1 MGFNL
6 TRTPLSTHP
15 LFQKNLIKPLSI
27 QKENSMKCITFNG
40 AGGPEVIT
48 LSERA
53 IPKLSDDGV
62 LIEVVAAGINGP
74 DVMQRQGL
82 YAPPAGV
89 TDIPGLEVS
98 GIVKQVGKSV
108 SKFKAG
114 DEVCAL
120 VQGGGYA
127 EYVVAQQDNVL
138 FIPEGLTLIEGGILL
153 ETFMTVWSHL
163 FQHAKFR
170 PNSSIL
176 IHGGTSGIGTTA
188 TMLVK
193 AFGATQIFTT
203 VSSAAHQ
210 KASLEL
216 GADVAINYK
225 EQDFV
230 EEVKKHTDGKGVDFV
245 LDIIA
250 GDYIQKNYEVAA
262 MNGTI
267 LQIGVLKGH
276 AEKVNIFPML
286 AKRLTHTGATL
297 RSQSSEAKAQVMA
310 ALQEQVWPLISKGQ
324 LKPLLFKSFD
334 LEDAHLAHEFLTHGE
349 HVGKLVLIVKK

>member
-1 MGFNL
+1 M
-6 TRTPLSTHP
+6 
-15 LFQKNLIKPLSI
+15 KSI
-27 QKENSMKCITFNG
+27 VFNG
-40 AGGPEVIT
+40 AGGPEVIGIA
-48 LSERA
+48 ER
-53 IPKLSDDGV
+53 PLPNLNEEGV

-82 YAPPAGV
+82 YAPPQGV

-98 GIVKQVGKSV
+98 GIVKQVGQAV
-108 SKFKAG
+108 TKFKVG
-114 DEVCAL
+114 DQVCAL

-127 EYVVAQQDNVL
+127 EYVVAHQDNVL
-138 FIPEGLTLIEGGILL
+138 FIPEGLSLIEAGVLL

-188 TMLVK
+188 TMLTR

-203 VSSAAHQ
+203 VSSEEHQ
-210 KASLEL
+210 QASLKL

-225 EQDFV
+225 TDDFV
-230 EEVKKHTDGKGVDFV
+230 DVVKKYTNGQGVDFV

-250 GDYIQKNYEVAA
+250 GDYIQRNYDVAA

-267 LQIGVLKGH
+267 LQIGVMKGL
-276 AEKVNIFPML
+276 AEHVNIFPML

-297 RSQSSEAKAQVMA
+297 RSQSASAKAEVMK
-310 ALQEQVWPLISKGQ
+310 ALQEQVWPLIAQGKI
-324 LKPLLFKSFD
+324 KPLLYKTFA
-334 LEDAHLAHEFLTHGE
+334 LEDARSAHELLSQGQ
-349 HVGKLVLIVKK
+349 HVGKLVLIVK

>member
-1 MGFNL
+1 
-6 TRTPLSTHP
+6 
-15 LFQKNLIKPLSI
+15 
-27 QKENSMKCITFNG
+27 MKCITFNG
-40 AGGPEVIT
+40 VGGPEVIT
-48 LSERA
+48 VRER
-53 IPKLSDDGV
+53 PMPELTDDGI

-74 DVMQRQGL
+74 DVMQRKGL
-82 YAPPAGV
+82 YAPPPGV

-98 GIVKQVGKSV
+98 GVVKQVGKQV
-108 SKFKAG
+108 TKFKAG

-120 VQGGGYA
+120 VPGGGYA
-127 EYVVAQQDNVL
+127 EYVVAHQDNVL

-188 TMLVK
+188 TMLTR

-203 VSSAAHQ
+203 VSSKEHQ
-210 KASLEL
+210 EASLKI
-216 GADVAINYK
+216 GADVAINYN
-225 EQDFV
+225 EDDFV
-230 EEVKKHTDGKGVDFV
+230 EVVKKHTDGKGVDFV

-250 GDYIQKNYEVAA
+250 GDYIQRNYEVAA

-267 LQIGVLKGH
+267 LQIGVLKGL
-276 AEKVNIFPML
+276 ADKVNIFPML

-297 RSQSSEAKAQVMA
+297 RSQSAEAKAEVMA
-310 ALQEQVWPLISKGQ
+310 ALQEKVWPLISKGQ
-324 LKPLLFKSFD
+324 LKPLLYKTFD
-334 LEDAHLAHEFLTHGE
+334 LEEARQAHEFLDQGQ
-349 HVGKLVLIVKK
+349 HVGKLALIIKK

>member
-1 MGFNL
+1 
-6 TRTPLSTHP
+6 
-15 LFQKNLIKPLSI
+15 
-27 QKENSMKCITFNG
+27 MKCIIFNG

-48 LSERA
+48 VSER
-53 IPKLSDDGV
+53 PMPELTDDGI

-74 DVMQRQGL
+74 DVMQRKGL
-82 YAPPAGV
+82 YAPPPGV

-98 GIVKQVGKSV
+98 GIVKQVGKQV
-108 SKFKAG
+108 TKFKAG

-120 VQGGGYA
+120 VPGGGYA
-127 EYVVAQQDNVL
+127 EYVVAHQDNVL

-188 TMLVK
+188 TMLTR

-203 VSSAAHQ
+203 VSSKEHQ
-210 KASLEL
+210 KASLKI
-216 GADVAINYK
+216 GADVAINYN
-225 EQDFV
+225 EDDFV
-230 EEVKKHTDGKGVDFV
+230 EVVKKYTDGKGVDFV

-250 GDYIQKNYEVAA
+250 GDYIQRNYEVAA

-267 LQIGVLKGH
+267 LQIGVLKGL
-276 AEKVNIFPML
+276 ADKVNIFPML

-297 RSQSSEAKAQVMA
+297 RSQSAEAKAEVMA
-310 ALQEQVWPLISKGQ
+310 ALQEKVWPLISKGQ
-324 LKPLLFKSFD
+324 IKPLLYKTFD
-334 LEDAHLAHEFLTHGE
+334 LEEARQAHEFLDQGQ
-349 HVGKLVLIVKK
+349 HVGKLALIVKK

>member
-1 MGFNL
+1 
-6 TRTPLSTHP
+6 
-15 LFQKNLIKPLSI
+15 
-27 QKENSMKCITFNG
+27 MKCITFNG

-48 LSERA
+48 VSER
-53 IPKLSDDGV
+53 PMPELTDDGI

-74 DVMQRQGL
+74 DVMQRKGL
-82 YAPPAGV
+82 YAPPPGV

-98 GIVKQVGKSV
+98 GIVKKVGKQV
-108 SKFKAG
+108 TKFKAG

-120 VQGGGYA
+120 VPGGGYA
-127 EYVVAQQDNVL
+127 EYVVAHQDNVL

-188 TMLVK
+188 TMLTR

-203 VSSAAHQ
+203 VSSKEHQ
-210 KASLEL
+210 EASLKI
-216 GADVAINYK
+216 GADVAINYN
-225 EQDFV
+225 EDDFV
-230 EEVKKHTDGKGVDFV
+230 EVVKKHTDGKGVDFV

-250 GDYIQKNYEVAA
+250 GDYIQRNYEVAA

-267 LQIGVLKGH
+267 LQIGVLKGL
-276 AEKVNIFPML
+276 ADKVNIFPML

-297 RSQSSEAKAQVMA
+297 RSQTAEAKAEVMA
-310 ALQEQVWPLISKGQ
+310 ALQEKVWPLISKGQ
-324 LKPLLFKSFD
+324 IKPLLYKTFD
-334 LEDAHLAHEFLTHGE
+334 LEEARQAHEFLDQGQ
-349 HVGKLVLIVKK
+349 HVGKLALIIKK

>member
-1 MGFNL
+1 
-6 TRTPLSTHP
+6 
-15 LFQKNLIKPLSI
+15 
-27 QKENSMKCITFNG
+27 MKCITFNG

-48 LSERA
+48 VSERP

-82 YAPPAGV
+82 YAPPPGV

-98 GIVKQVGKSV
+98 GVVKEVGASV
-108 SKFKAG
+108 RKFKVG

-127 EYVVAQQDNVL
+127 EYVVAHQDNVL
-138 FIPEGLTLIEGGILL
+138 FIPEGLTLVEGGILL

-170 PNSSIL
+170 ENSSIL

-188 TMLVK
+188 TMLTR
-193 AFGATQIFTT
+193 AFGETQIFTT

-210 KASLEL
+210 QASLEI

-230 EEVKKHTDGKGVDFV
+230 EEVKKHTNGHGVDFV

-267 LQIGVLKGH
+267 LQVGVLKGL

-297 RSQSSEAKAQVMA
+297 RSQSATAKAEVMA
-310 ALQEQVWPLISKGQ
+310 ALQEKVWPLISKGQ
-324 LKPLLFKSFD
+324 LKPILYKSFD
-334 LEDAHLAHEFLTHGE
+334 LENARQSHELLQQGK
-349 HVGKLVLIVKK
+349 HVGKLALIIKS

>member
-1 MGFNL
+1 
-6 TRTPLSTHP
+6 
-15 LFQKNLIKPLSI
+15 
-27 QKENSMKCITFNG
+27 MKCITFNG
-40 AGGPEVIT
+40 AGGPEVNT
-48 LSERA
+48 VSER
-53 IPKLSDDGV
+53 PMPELTDDGI

-74 DVMQRQGL
+74 DVMQRKGL
-82 YAPPAGV
+82 YAPPPGV

-98 GIVKQVGKSV
+98 GIVKQVGKQV
-108 SKFKAG
+108 TKFKAG

-120 VQGGGYA
+120 VPGGGYA
-127 EYVVAQQDNVL
+127 EYVVAHQDNVL

-188 TMLVK
+188 TMLTR

-203 VSSAAHQ
+203 VSSKEHQ
-210 KASLEL
+210 EASLKI
-216 GADVAINYK
+216 GADVAINYN
-225 EQDFV
+225 EDDFV
-230 EEVKKHTDGKGVDFV
+230 EVVKKHTDGKGVDFV

-250 GDYIQKNYEVAA
+250 GDYIQRNYEVAA

-267 LQIGVLKGH
+267 LQIGVLKGL
-276 AEKVNIFPML
+276 ADKVNIFPML

-297 RSQSSEAKAQVMA
+297 RSQSAEAKAEVMA
-310 ALQEQVWPLISKGQ
+310 ALQEKVWPLISKGQ
-324 LKPLLFKSFD
+324 IKPLLYKTFD
-334 LEDAHLAHEFLTHGE
+334 LEQARQAHEFLDKGQ
-349 HVGKLVLIVKK
+349 HVGKLALIVKK

>member
-1 MGFNL
+1 
-6 TRTPLSTHP
+6 
-15 LFQKNLIKPLSI
+15 
-27 QKENSMKCITFNG
+27 MKCITFNG

-48 LSERA
+48 VSERP
-53 IPKLSDDGV
+53 IPELSDEGI

-82 YAPPAGV
+82 YAPPPGV

-120 VQGGGYA
+120 VPGGGYA
-127 EYVVAQQDNVL
+127 EYVVAHQDNLL
-138 FIPEGLTLIEGGILL
+138 FIPEGLTLVEGGILL

-188 TMLVK
+188 TMLTR

-203 VSSAAHQ
+203 VSSEAHQ

-216 GADVAINYK
+216 GADVAINYHK
-225 EQDFV
+225 NDFV

-250 GDYIQKNYEVAA
+250 GDYIQRNYDVAA

-267 LQIGVLKGH
+267 LQIGVLKGL
-276 AEKVNIFPML
+276 AQNLNIFPML

-297 RSQSSEAKAQVMA
+297 RSQSSEAKAEVMS
-310 ALQEQVWPLISKGQ
+310 ALQEKVWPLISKGQ
-324 LKPLLFKSFD
+324 IKPLLYQSFD
-334 LEDAHLAHEFLTHGE
+334 LEQARQAHELLNQGQ
-349 HVGKLVLIVKK
+349 HVGKLALIVKK

>member
-1 MGFNL
+1 
-6 TRTPLSTHP
+6 
-15 LFQKNLIKPLSI
+15 
-27 QKENSMKCITFNG
+27 MKCITFNG

-48 LSERA
+48 VSERA
-53 IPKLSDDGV
+53 MPEMTEDGI

-82 YAPPAGV
+82 YAPPPGV

-98 GIVKQVGKSV
+98 GIVKQVGKQV
-108 SKFKAG
+108 TKFKAG

-127 EYVVAQQDNVL
+127 EYVVAHQDNVL

-188 TMLVK
+188 TMLTR

-203 VSSAAHQ
+203 VSSKEHQ
-210 KASLEL
+210 EASLKI
-216 GADVAINYK
+216 GADVAINYN
-225 EQDFV
+225 EDDFV
-230 EEVKKHTDGKGVDFV
+230 EVVKKHTDGKGVDFV

-250 GDYIQKNYEVAA
+250 GDYIQRNYDVAA
-262 MNGTI
+262 MNGVI
-267 LQIGVLKGH
+267 LQIGVLKGL
-276 AEKVNIFPML
+276 ADKVNIFPML

-297 RSQSSEAKAQVMA
+297 RSQSAEAKAEVMA
-310 ALQEQVWPLISKGQ
+310 ALQEKVWPLISKGQ
-324 LKPLLFKSFD
+324 LKPLLYKTFD
-334 LEDAHLAHEFLTHGE
+334 LEEARQAHELLQKGE
-349 HVGKLVLIVKK
+349 HVGKLALIVKNKI

>member
-1 MGFNL
+1 
-6 TRTPLSTHP
+6 
-15 LFQKNLIKPLSI
+15 
-27 QKENSMKCITFNG
+27 MKCITFNG
-40 AGGPEVIT
+40 VGGPEVIT
-48 LSERA
+48 VSER
-53 IPKLSDDGV
+53 PMPELSDEGI

-82 YAPPAGV
+82 YAPPPGV

-120 VQGGGYA
+120 VPGGGYA
-127 EYVVAQQDNVL
+127 EYVVAHQDNVL
-138 FIPEGLTLIEGGILL
+138 FIPEGLTLVEGGILL

-188 TMLVK
+188 TMLTR

-203 VSSAAHQ
+203 VSSEAHQ

-216 GADVAINYK
+216 GADVAINYH
-225 EQDFV
+225 ENDFV

-250 GDYIQKNYEVAA
+250 GDYIQRNYDVAA

-267 LQIGVLKGH
+267 LQIGVLKGL
-276 AEKVNIFPML
+276 AQNLNIFPML

-297 RSQSSEAKAQVMA
+297 RSQSSEAKAEVMS
-310 ALQEQVWPLISKGQ
+310 ALQEKVWPLISKGQ
-324 LKPLLFKSFD
+324 IKPLLYQSFD
-334 LEDAHLAHEFLTHGE
+334 LEQARQAHELLNQGQ
-349 HVGKLVLIVKK
+349 HVGKLALIVKK

>member
-1 MGFNL
+1 
-6 TRTPLSTHP
+6 
-15 LFQKNLIKPLSI
+15 
-27 QKENSMKCITFNG
+27 MKCITFNG

-48 LSERA
+48 VSER
-53 IPKLSDDGV
+53 PMPELTDGGI

-74 DVMQRQGL
+74 DVMQRKGL
-82 YAPPAGV
+82 YAPPPGV

-98 GIVKQVGKSV
+98 GIVKQVGKQV
-108 SKFKAG
+108 TKFKAG

-120 VQGGGYA
+120 VPGGGYA
-127 EYVVAQQDNVL
+127 EYVVAHQDNVL

-170 PNSSIL
+170 PNSSTL

-188 TMLVK
+188 TMLTR

-203 VSSAAHQ
+203 VSSKEHQ
-210 KASLEL
+210 EASLKI
-216 GADVAINYK
+216 GADVAINYN
-225 EQDFV
+225 EDDFV
-230 EEVKKHTDGKGVDFV
+230 EVVKKHTDGKGVDFV

-250 GDYIQKNYEVAA
+250 GDYIQRNYEVAA

-267 LQIGVLKGH
+267 LQIGVLKGL
-276 AEKVNIFPML
+276 ADKVNIFPML

-297 RSQSSEAKAQVMA
+297 RSQSAEAKAEVMA
-310 ALQEQVWPLISKGQ
+310 ALQEKVWPLISKGQ
-324 LKPLLFKSFD
+324 IKPLLYKTFD
-334 LEDAHLAHEFLTHGE
+334 LEEARQAHEFLDKGQ
-349 HVGKLVLIVKK
+349 HVGKLALIVKK

>member
-1 MGFNL
+1 
-6 TRTPLSTHP
+6 
-15 LFQKNLIKPLSI
+15 
-27 QKENSMKCITFNG
+27 MKSITFNG

-48 LSERA
+48 VSERP
-53 IPKLSDDGV
+53 IPELTDDGI

-82 YAPPAGV
+82 YAPPPGV

-98 GIVKQVGKSV
+98 GIVKQVGKLV
-108 SKFKAG
+108 TKFKVG

-127 EYVVAQQDNVL
+127 EYVVAHQDNVI
-138 FIPEGLTLIEGGILL
+138 FIPEGLTLVEGGILL

-188 TMLVK
+188 TMLTR

-203 VSSAAHQ
+203 VSSEAQQ
-210 KASLEL
+210 KASLSI
-216 GADVAINYK
+216 GADVAINYN

-230 EEVKKHTDGKGVDFV
+230 EEVKKHTDGRGVDFV

-250 GDYIQKNYEVAA
+250 GDYIQRNYEVAA

-267 LQIGVLKGH
+267 LQIGVLKGL
-276 AEKVNIFPML
+276 AQNVNIFPML

-310 ALQEQVWPLISKGQ
+310 ALQEKVWPLISKGQ
-324 LKPLLFKSFD
+324 MKPLLYKSFD
-334 LEDAHLAHEFLTHGE
+334 LEEARQAHEFLTKGE
-349 HVGKLVLIVKK
+349 HVGKLALIVKK

>member
-1 MGFNL
+1 
-6 TRTPLSTHP
+6 
-15 LFQKNLIKPLSI
+15 
-27 QKENSMKCITFNG
+27 MKCITFNG

-48 LSERA
+48 VSER
-53 IPKLSDDGV
+53 PMSELTDDGV

-82 YAPPAGV
+82 YAPPPGV

-120 VQGGGYA
+120 VPGGGYA
-127 EYVVAQQDNVL
+127 EYVVAHQDNVL
-138 FIPEGLTLIEGGILL
+138 FIPEGLTLVEGGILL

-188 TMLVK
+188 TMLTR
-193 AFGATQIFTT
+193 AFGATKIFTT
-203 VSSAAHQ
+203 VSSATQ
-210 KASLEL
+210 QQASLSI

-250 GDYIQKNYEVAA
+250 GDYIQRNYEVAA

-267 LQIGVLKGH
+267 LQIGVLKGL
-276 AEKVNIFPML
+276 AQNLNIFPML

-297 RSQSSEAKAQVMA
+297 RSQSPEAKAEVMS
-310 ALQEQVWPLISKGQ
+310 ALQEKVWPLISKGQ
-324 LKPLLFKSFD
+324 IKPLLYQSFD
-334 LEDAHLAHEFLTHGE
+334 LEQARQAHEFLTQGK
-349 HVGKLVLIVKK
+349 HVGKLALIIKKQ

>member
-1 MGFNL
+1 
-6 TRTPLSTHP
+6 
-15 LFQKNLIKPLSI
+15 
-27 QKENSMKCITFNG
+27 MKCVTFNG

-48 LSERA
+48 ISDRP
-53 IPKLSDDGV
+53 IPELTDDGI

-82 YAPPAGV
+82 YAPPPGV

-98 GIVKQVGKSV
+98 GTVKQIGKSV
-108 SKFKAG
+108 TKFKVG

-127 EYVVAQQDNVL
+127 EYVVAHQDNVL
-138 FIPEGLTLIEGGILL
+138 FIPEGLTLVEGGILL

-188 TMLVK
+188 TMLTR

-210 KASLEL
+210 HASIEL

-225 EQDFV
+225 QQDFV

-267 LQIGVLKGH
+267 LQIGVLKGL
-276 AEKVNIFPML
+276 AQNLNIFPML

-297 RSQSSEAKAQVMA
+297 RSQSAEAKAQVMA
-310 ALQEQVWPLISKGQ
+310 ALQDKVWPLIAQGQ
-324 LKPLLFKSFD
+324 MKPLLYRAFD
-334 LEDAHLAHEFLTHGE
+334 LEDAQQAHTLLQQGE
-349 HVGKLVLIVKK
+349 HIGKLALIAKNSA

>member
-1 MGFNL
+1 
-6 TRTPLSTHP
+6 
-15 LFQKNLIKPLSI
+15 
-27 QKENSMKCITFNG
+27 MKCITFNG

-48 LSERA
+48 VSER
-53 IPKLSDDGV
+53 PMPELTDDGV

-82 YAPPAGV
+82 YAPPPGV
-89 TDIPGLEVS
+89 TDIHGLEVS

-120 VQGGGYA
+120 VPGGGYA
-127 EYVVAQQDNVL
+127 EYVVAHQDNVL
-138 FIPEGLTLIEGGILL
+138 FIPEGLTLVEGGILL

-188 TMLVK
+188 TMLTR
-193 AFGATQIFTT
+193 AFGATKIFTT
-203 VSSAAHQ
+203 VSSATQ
-210 KASLEL
+210 QQASLSI

-250 GDYIQKNYEVAA
+250 GDYIQRNYEVAA

-267 LQIGVLKGH
+267 LQIGVLKGL
-276 AEKVNIFPML
+276 AQNLNIFPML

-297 RSQSSEAKAQVMA
+297 RSQSPEAKAEVMS
-310 ALQEQVWPLISKGQ
+310 ALQEKVWPLISKGQ
-324 LKPLLFKSFD
+324 IKPLLYRSFD
-334 LEDAHLAHEFLTHGE
+334 LAQARQAHEFLTQGQ
-349 HVGKLVLIVKK
+349 HVGKLALIVKKQ

>member
-1 MGFNL
+1 
-6 TRTPLSTHP
+6 
-15 LFQKNLIKPLSI
+15 
-27 QKENSMKCITFNG
+27 MKCITFNG

-48 LSERA
+48 VSER
-53 IPKLSDDGV
+53 PMPELSDEGI

-82 YAPPAGV
+82 YAPPPGV

-120 VQGGGYA
+120 VPGGGYA
-127 EYVVAQQDNVL
+127 EYVVAHQDNVL
-138 FIPEGLTLIEGGILL
+138 FIPEGLTLVEGGILL

-188 TMLVK
+188 TMLTR

-203 VSSAAHQ
+203 VSSEAHQ

-216 GADVAINYK
+216 GADVAINYH
-225 EQDFV
+225 ENDFV

-250 GDYIQKNYEVAA
+250 GDYIQRNYDVAA

-267 LQIGVLKGH
+267 LQIGVLKGL
-276 AEKVNIFPML
+276 AQNLNIFPML

-297 RSQSSEAKAQVMA
+297 RSQSSEAKAEVMS
-310 ALQEQVWPLISKGQ
+310 ALQEKVWPLISKGQ
-324 LKPLLFKSFD
+324 IKPLLYQSFD
-334 LEDAHLAHEFLTHGE
+334 LEQARQAHELLNQGQHI
-349 HVGKLVLIVKK
+349 GKLALIVKK

>member
-1 MGFNL
+1 
-6 TRTPLSTHP
+6 
-15 LFQKNLIKPLSI
+15 
-27 QKENSMKCITFNG
+27 MKCITFNG

-48 LSERA
+48 VNER
-53 IPKLSDDGV
+53 PMPELTDDGI

-74 DVMQRQGL
+74 DVMQRKGL
-82 YAPPAGV
+82 YAPPPGV

-98 GIVKQVGKSV
+98 GVVKQVGKQV
-108 SKFKAG
+108 TKFKAG

-120 VQGGGYA
+120 VPGGGYA
-127 EYVVAQQDNVL
+127 EYVVAHQDNVL

-188 TMLVK
+188 TMLTR

-203 VSSAAHQ
+203 VSSKEHQ
-210 KASLEL
+210 EASLKI
-216 GADVAINYK
+216 GADVAINYN
-225 EQDFV
+225 EDDFV
-230 EEVKKHTDGKGVDFV
+230 EVVKKHTDGKGVDFV

-250 GDYIQKNYEVAA
+250 GDYIQRNYEVAA

-267 LQIGVLKGH
+267 LQIGVLKGL
-276 AEKVNIFPML
+276 ADKVNIFPML

-297 RSQSSEAKAQVMA
+297 RSQSAEAKAEVMA
-310 ALQEQVWPLISKGQ
+310 ALQEKVWPLISKGQ
-324 LKPLLFKSFD
+324 LKPLLYKTFD
-334 LEDAHLAHEFLTHGE
+334 LEEARQAHEFLDQGE
-349 HVGKLVLIVKK
+349 HVGKLALIIKK

>member
-1 MGFNL
+1 
-6 TRTPLSTHP
+6 
-15 LFQKNLIKPLSI
+15 
-27 QKENSMKCITFNG
+27 MKCITFNG

-48 LSERA
+48 LSERP
-53 IPKLSDDGV
+53 IPELSDEGI

-82 YAPPAGV
+82 YAPPTGV

-98 GIVKQVGKSV
+98 GIVKHVGQSV
-108 SKFKAG
+108 TKFKVG

-127 EYVVAQQDNVL
+127 EYVVAHQDNVL
-138 FIPEGLTLIEGGILL
+138 FIPDGLNLVEGAILL

-188 TMLVK
+188 TMLTH
-193 AFGATQIFTT
+193 AFGAAQIFTT
-203 VSSAAHQ
+203 VSSLAHQ
-210 KASLEL
+210 QASIEI

-225 EQDFV
+225 QQDFV

-267 LQIGVLKGH
+267 LQIGVLKGL
-276 AEKVNIFPML
+276 AQNLNIFPML

-297 RSQSSEAKAQVMA
+297 RSQTPEAKAQVMT
-310 ALQEQVWPLISKGQ
+310 ALQDKVWPLIAKGQ
-324 LKPLLFKSFD
+324 LKPLLYRAFD
-334 LEDAHLAHEFLTHGE
+334 LEDAQQAHTLLQQGE
-349 HVGKLVLIVKK
+349 HVGKLALIVKKLV

>member
-1 MGFNL
+1 
-6 TRTPLSTHP
+6 
-15 LFQKNLIKPLSI
+15 
-27 QKENSMKCITFNG
+27 MKCITFNG

-48 LSERA
+48 VSER
-53 IPKLSDDGV
+53 PMPELSDEGI

-82 YAPPAGV
+82 YAPPPGV

-120 VQGGGYA
+120 VPGGGYA
-127 EYVVAQQDNVL
+127 EYVVAHQDNVL
-138 FIPEGLTLIEGGILL
+138 FIPEGLTLVEGGILL

-188 TMLVK
+188 TMLTR

-203 VSSAAHQ
+203 VSSEAHQ

-216 GADVAINYK
+216 GADVAINYHK
-225 EQDFV
+225 KDFV

-250 GDYIQKNYEVAA
+250 GDYIQRNYDVAA

-267 LQIGVLKGH
+267 LQIGVLKGL
-276 AEKVNIFPML
+276 AQNLNIFPML

-297 RSQSSEAKAQVMA
+297 RSQSSEAKAEVMS
-310 ALQEQVWPLISKGQ
+310 ALQEKVWPLISKGQ
-324 LKPLLFKSFD
+324 IKPLLYQSFD
-334 LEDAHLAHEFLTHGE
+334 LEQARQAHELLNQGQ
-349 HVGKLVLIVKK
+349 HVGKLALIVKK

>member
-1 MGFNL
+1 
-6 TRTPLSTHP
+6 
-15 LFQKNLIKPLSI
+15 
-27 QKENSMKCITFNG
+27 MKCITFKG

-48 LSERA
+48 VSER
-53 IPKLSDDGV
+53 PMPELTDDGI

-74 DVMQRQGL
+74 DVMQRKGL
-82 YAPPAGV
+82 YAPPPGV

-98 GIVKQVGKSV
+98 GIVKQVGKQV
-108 SKFKAG
+108 TKFKAG

-120 VQGGGYA
+120 VPGGGYT
-127 EYVVAQQDNVL
+127 EYVVAHQDNVL

-188 TMLVK
+188 TMLTR
-193 AFGATQIFTT
+193 AFGATKIFTT
-203 VSSAAHQ
+203 VSSKEHQ
-210 KASLEL
+210 EASLKI
-216 GADVAINYK
+216 GADVAINYN
-225 EQDFV
+225 EDDFV
-230 EEVKKHTDGKGVDFV
+230 EVVKKHTDGKGVDFV

-250 GDYIQKNYEVAA
+250 GDYIQRNYEVAA

-267 LQIGVLKGH
+267 LQIGVLKGL
-276 AEKVNIFPML
+276 ADKVNIFPML

-297 RSQSSEAKAQVMA
+297 RSQTAEAKAEVMA
-310 ALQEQVWPLISKGQ
+310 ALQEKVWPLISKGQ
-324 LKPLLFKSFD
+324 IKPLLYKTFD
-334 LEDAHLAHEFLTHGE
+334 LEEARQAHEFLDQGQ
-349 HVGKLVLIVKK
+349 HVGKLALIVKK

>member
-1 MGFNL
+1 
-6 TRTPLSTHP
+6 
-15 LFQKNLIKPLSI
+15 
-27 QKENSMKCITFNG
+27 MKCITFDG

-48 LSERA
+48 VSER
-53 IPKLSDDGV
+53 PMPELTDDGI
-62 LIEVVAAGINGP
+62 LIEVVANGINGP
-74 DVMQRQGL
+74 DVMQRKGL
-82 YAPPAGV
+82 YAPPPGV

-98 GIVKQVGKSV
+98 GIVKQVGKQV
-108 SKFKAG
+108 TKFKAG

-120 VQGGGYA
+120 VPGGGYA
-127 EYVVAQQDNVL
+127 EYVVAHQDNVL

-188 TMLVK
+188 TMLTR

-203 VSSAAHQ
+203 VSSKEHQ
-210 KASLEL
+210 EASLKI
-216 GADVAINYK
+216 GADVAINYN
-225 EQDFV
+225 EDDFV
-230 EEVKKHTDGKGVDFV
+230 EVVKKHTDSKGVDFV

-250 GDYIQKNYEVAA
+250 GDYIQRNYEVAA

-267 LQIGVLKGH
+267 LQIGVLKGL
-276 AEKVNIFPML
+276 ADKVNIFPML

-297 RSQSSEAKAQVMA
+297 RSQSAEAKAEVMT
-310 ALQEQVWPLISKGQ
+310 ALQEKVWPLISKGQ
-324 LKPLLFKSFD
+324 LKPLLYKTFD
-334 LEDAHLAHEFLTHGE
+334 LEEARQAHEFLDQGQ
-349 HVGKLVLIVKK
+349 HVGKLALIIKK

>member
-1 MGFNL
+1 
-6 TRTPLSTHP
+6 
-15 LFQKNLIKPLSI
+15 
-27 QKENSMKCITFNG
+27 MKCITFKG

-48 LSERA
+48 VSERPMPELTA
-53 IPKLSDDGV
+53 DGI

-74 DVMQRQGL
+74 DVMQRKGL
-82 YAPPAGV
+82 YAPPPGV

-98 GIVKQVGKSV
+98 GIVKQVGKQV
-108 SKFKAG
+108 TKFKAG

-120 VQGGGYA
+120 VPGGGYA
-127 EYVVAQQDNVL
+127 EYVVAHQDNVL

-188 TMLVK
+188 TMLTR
-193 AFGATQIFTT
+193 AFGATKIFTT
-203 VSSAAHQ
+203 VSSKEHQ
-210 KASLEL
+210 EASLKI
-216 GADVAINYK
+216 GADVAINYN
-225 EQDFV
+225 EDDFV
-230 EEVKKHTDGKGVDFV
+230 EVVKKHTDGKGVDFV

-250 GDYIQKNYEVAA
+250 GDYIQRNYEVAA

-267 LQIGVLKGH
+267 LQIGVLKGL
-276 AEKVNIFPML
+276 ADKVNIFPML

-297 RSQSSEAKAQVMA
+297 RSQTAEAKAEVMA
-310 ALQEQVWPLISKGQ
+310 ALQEKVWPLISKGQ
-324 LKPLLFKSFD
+324 IKPLLYKTFD
-334 LEDAHLAHEFLTHGE
+334 LEEARQAHEFLDQGQ
-349 HVGKLVLIVKK
+349 HVGKLALIVKK

>member
-1 MGFNL
+1 
-6 TRTPLSTHP
+6 
-15 LFQKNLIKPLSI
+15 
-27 QKENSMKCITFNG
+27 MKCITFNG

-48 LSERA
+48 VSERPMPELTDDA
-53 IPKLSDDGV
+53 I

-74 DVMQRQGL
+74 DVMQRKGL
-82 YAPPAGV
+82 YAPPPGV

-98 GIVKQVGKSV
+98 GVVKQVGKQV
-108 SKFKAG
+108 TKFKAG

-120 VQGGGYA
+120 VPGGGYA
-127 EYVVAQQDNVL
+127 EYVVAHQDNVL

-163 FQHAKFR
+163 FQHAKLR

-188 TMLVK
+188 TMLTR

-203 VSSAAHQ
+203 VSSKEHQ
-210 KASLEL
+210 EASLKI
-216 GADVAINYK
+216 GADVAINYN
-225 EQDFV
+225 EDDFV
-230 EEVKKHTDGKGVDFV
+230 EVVKKHTDGKGVDFV

-250 GDYIQKNYEVAA
+250 GDYIQRNYEVAA

-267 LQIGVLKGH
+267 LQIGVLKGL
-276 AEKVNIFPML
+276 ADKVNIFPML

-297 RSQSSEAKAQVMA
+297 RSQSAEAKAEVMA
-310 ALQEQVWPLISKGQ
+310 ALQEKVWPLISKGQ
-324 LKPLLFKSFD
+324 LKPLLYKTFD
-334 LEDAHLAHEFLTHGE
+334 LEEARQAHEFLDQGQ
-349 HVGKLVLIVKK
+349 HVGKLALIIKK

>member
-1 MGFNL
+1 
-6 TRTPLSTHP
+6 
-15 LFQKNLIKPLSI
+15 
-27 QKENSMKCITFNG
+27 MKCITFNG

-48 LSERA
+48 ISERP
-53 IPKLSDDGV
+53 IPELTDDGV

-82 YAPPAGV
+82 YAPPPGV

-98 GIVKQVGKSV
+98 GIVKQVGKLV
-108 SKFKAG
+108 TRFKEG

-127 EYVVAQQDNVL
+127 EYVVAHQDNVL
-138 FIPEGLTLIEGGILL
+138 FIPKGLTLIEGGILL

-188 TMLVK
+188 TMLTR

-203 VSSAAHQ
+203 VSSAAQ
-210 KASLEL
+210 QQASLNL
-216 GADVAINYK
+216 GADVAINYN

-230 EEVKKHTDGKGVDFV
+230 EEVKKHTNGQGVDFV

-250 GDYIQKNYEVAA
+250 GDYIQRNYDVAA

-267 LQIGVLKGH
+267 LQIGVLKGL
-276 AEKVNIFPML
+276 AQNVNIFPML

-297 RSQSSEAKAQVMA
+297 RSQSATAKAEVMA
-310 ALQEQVWPLISKGQ
+310 ALQEKVWPLISKGE
-324 LKPLLFKSFD
+324 LKPLLYKSFNF
-334 LEDAHLAHEFLTHGE
+334 EEARQAHEFLTQGQ
-349 HVGKLVLIVKK
+349 HVGKLALIFKQ

>member
-1 MGFNL
+1 
-6 TRTPLSTHP
+6 
-15 LFQKNLIKPLSI
+15 
-27 QKENSMKCITFNG
+27 MKCITFNG

-48 LSERA
+48 VSERA
-53 IPKLSDDGV
+53 MPEMTDDGI

-82 YAPPAGV
+82 YAPPPGV

-98 GIVKQVGKSV
+98 GIVKQVGKQV
-108 SKFKAG
+108 TKFKAG

-127 EYVVAQQDNVL
+127 EYVVAHQDNVL

-188 TMLVK
+188 TMLTR

-203 VSSAAHQ
+203 VSSKEHQ
-210 KASLEL
+210 AASLKI
-216 GADVAINYK
+216 GADVAINYN
-225 EQDFV
+225 EDDFV
-230 EEVKKHTDGKGVDFV
+230 EVVKKHTDGKGVDFV

-250 GDYIQKNYEVAA
+250 GDYIQRNYDVAA
-262 MNGTI
+262 MNGVI
-267 LQIGVLKGH
+267 LQIGVLKGL
-276 AEKVNIFPML
+276 ADKVNIFPML

-297 RSQSSEAKAQVMA
+297 RSQSAEAKAEVMA
-310 ALQEQVWPLISKGQ
+310 ALQEKVWPLISKGQ
-324 LKPLLFKSFD
+324 IKPLLYKTFD
-334 LEDAHLAHEFLTHGE
+334 LEEARQAHEFLDKGQ
-349 HVGKLVLIVKK
+349 HVGKLALIVKK

>member
-1 MGFNL
+1 
-6 TRTPLSTHP
+6 
-15 LFQKNLIKPLSI
+15 
-27 QKENSMKCITFNG
+27 MKCITFNG

-48 LSERA
+48 VSER
-53 IPKLSDDGV
+53 PMPELTDDGI

-74 DVMQRQGL
+74 DVMQRKGL
-82 YAPPAGV
+82 YAPPPGV

-98 GIVKQVGKSV
+98 GVVKQVGKQV
-108 SKFKAG
+108 TKFKAG

-120 VQGGGYA
+120 VPGGGYA
-127 EYVVAQQDNVL
+127 EYVVAHQDNVL

-188 TMLVK
+188 TMLTR

-203 VSSAAHQ
+203 VSSKEHQ
-210 KASLEL
+210 EASLKI
-216 GADVAINYK
+216 GADVAINYN
-225 EQDFV
+225 EDDFV
-230 EEVKKHTDGKGVDFV
+230 EVVKKHTDGKGVDFV

-250 GDYIQKNYEVAA
+250 GDYIQRNYEVAA

-267 LQIGVLKGH
+267 LQIGVLKGL
-276 AEKVNIFPML
+276 ADKVNIFPML

-297 RSQSSEAKAQVMA
+297 RSQSAEAKAEVMA
-310 ALQEQVWPLISKGQ
+310 ALQEKVWPLISKGQ
-324 LKPLLFKSFD
+324 IKPLLYKTFD
-334 LEDAHLAHEFLTHGE
+334 FEEARQAHEFLGQGQ
-349 HVGKLVLIVKK
+349 HVGKLALIVKK

>member
-1 MGFNL
+1 
-6 TRTPLSTHP
+6 
-15 LFQKNLIKPLSI
+15 
-27 QKENSMKCITFNG
+27 MKCITFNG

-48 LSERA
+48 VSER
-53 IPKLSDDGV
+53 PMPELKDDGI

-74 DVMQRQGL
+74 DVMQRKGL
-82 YAPPAGV
+82 YAPPPGV
-89 TDIPGLEVS
+89 TNIPGLEVS
-98 GIVKQVGKSV
+98 GIVKQVGKQV
-108 SKFKAG
+108 TKFKAG

-120 VQGGGYA
+120 VPGGGYA
-127 EYVVAQQDNVL
+127 EYVVAHQDNVL

-188 TMLVK
+188 TMLTR

-203 VSSAAHQ
+203 VSSKEHQ
-210 KASLEL
+210 EASLKI
-216 GADVAINYK
+216 GADVAINYN
-225 EQDFV
+225 EDDFV
-230 EEVKKHTDGKGVDFV
+230 EVVKKHTDGKGVDFV

-250 GDYIQKNYEVAA
+250 GDYIQRNYEVAA

-267 LQIGVLKGH
+267 LQIGVLKGL
-276 AEKVNIFPML
+276 ADKVNIFPML

-297 RSQSSEAKAQVMA
+297 RSQSAEAKAEVMA
-310 ALQEQVWPLISKGQ
+310 ALQEKVWPLISKGQ
-324 LKPLLFKSFD
+324 LKPLLYKTFD
-334 LEDAHLAHEFLTHGE
+334 LGEARQAHEFLDQGQ
-349 HVGKLVLIVKK
+349 HVGKLALIIKK

>member
-1 MGFNL
+1 
-6 TRTPLSTHP
+6 
-15 LFQKNLIKPLSI
+15 
-27 QKENSMKCITFNG
+27 MKCITFNG

-48 LSERA
+48 VSER
-53 IPKLSDDGV
+53 PMPELTDDGI

-74 DVMQRQGL
+74 DVMQRKGL
-82 YAPPAGV
+82 YAPPPGV

-98 GIVKQVGKSV
+98 GIVKQVGKQV
-108 SKFKAG
+108 TKFKAG

-120 VQGGGYA
+120 VPGGGYA
-127 EYVVAQQDNVL
+127 EYVVAHQDNVL

-188 TMLVK
+188 TMLTR

-203 VSSAAHQ
+203 VSSKEHQ
-210 KASLEL
+210 EASLKI
-216 GADVAINYK
+216 GADVAINYN
-225 EQDFV
+225 EDDFV
-230 EEVKKHTDGKGVDFV
+230 EVVKKHTDGKGVDFV

-250 GDYIQKNYEVAA
+250 GDYIQRNYEVAA

-267 LQIGVLKGH
+267 LQIGVLKGL
-276 AEKVNIFPML
+276 ADKVNIFPML

-297 RSQSSEAKAQVMA
+297 RSQSAVAKAEVMA
-310 ALQEQVWPLISKGQ
+310 ALQEKVWPLISKGQ
-324 LKPLLFKSFD
+324 IKPLLYKTFD
-334 LEDAHLAHEFLTHGE
+334 LEEARQAHEFLDQGQ
-349 HVGKLVLIVKK
+349 HVGKLALIVKK

>member
-1 MGFNL
+1 
-6 TRTPLSTHP
+6 
-15 LFQKNLIKPLSI
+15 
-27 QKENSMKCITFNG
+27 MKCITFNG

-48 LSERA
+48 VSER
-53 IPKLSDDGV
+53 PMPELTDDGI

-74 DVMQRQGL
+74 DVMQRKGL
-82 YAPPAGV
+82 YAPPPGV

-98 GIVKQVGKSV
+98 GIVKQVGKQV
-108 SKFKAG
+108 TKFKAG

-120 VQGGGYA
+120 VPGGGYA
-127 EYVVAQQDNVL
+127 EYVVAHQDNVL

-188 TMLVK
+188 TMLTR

-203 VSSAAHQ
+203 VSSKEHQ
-210 KASLEL
+210 EASLKI
-216 GADVAINYK
+216 GADVAINYN
-225 EQDFV
+225 EDDFV
-230 EEVKKHTDGKGVDFV
+230 EVVKKHTDGKGVDFV

-250 GDYIQKNYEVAA
+250 GDYIQRNYEVAA

-267 LQIGVLKGH
+267 LQIGVLKGL
-276 AEKVNIFPML
+276 ADKVNIFPML

-297 RSQSSEAKAQVMA
+297 RSQSAEAKAEVMA
-310 ALQEQVWPLISKGQ
+310 ALQEKVWPLISKGQ
-324 LKPLLFKSFD
+324 LKPLLDKTFD
-334 LEDAHLAHEFLTHGE
+334 LEEARQAHEFLDQGQ
-349 HVGKLVLIVKK
+349 HVGKLALIVKK

>member
-1 MGFNL
+1 
-6 TRTPLSTHP
+6 
-15 LFQKNLIKPLSI
+15 
-27 QKENSMKCITFNG
+27 MKCITFNG

-48 LSERA
+48 VSER
-53 IPKLSDDGV
+53 PMPELTDDGI

-74 DVMQRQGL
+74 DVMQRKGL
-82 YAPPAGV
+82 YAPPPGV

-98 GIVKQVGKSV
+98 GIVKQVGKQV
-108 SKFKAG
+108 TKFKAG

-120 VQGGGYA
+120 VPGGGYA
-127 EYVVAQQDNVL
+127 EYVVAHQDNVL

-188 TMLVK
+188 TMLTR
-193 AFGATQIFTT
+193 AFRATQIFTT
-203 VSSAAHQ
+203 VSSKEHQ
-210 KASLEL
+210 EASLKI
-216 GADVAINYK
+216 GADVAINYN
-225 EQDFV
+225 EDDFV
-230 EEVKKHTDGKGVDFV
+230 EVVKKHTDGKGVDFV

-250 GDYIQKNYEVAA
+250 GDYIQRNYEVAA

-267 LQIGVLKGH
+267 LQIGVLKGL
-276 AEKVNIFPML
+276 ADKVNIFPML

-297 RSQSSEAKAQVMA
+297 RSQSAEAKAEVMA
-310 ALQEQVWPLISKGQ
+310 ALQEKVWPLISKGQ
-324 LKPLLFKSFD
+324 IKPLLYKTFD
-334 LEDAHLAHEFLTHGE
+334 LEEARQAHEFLDQGQ
-349 HVGKLVLIVKK
+349 HVGKLALIVKK

>member
-1 MGFNL
+1 
-6 TRTPLSTHP
+6 
-15 LFQKNLIKPLSI
+15 
-27 QKENSMKCITFNG
+27 MKCITFNG

-48 LSERA
+48 VSER
-53 IPKLSDDGV
+53 PMPELTDDGI

-74 DVMQRQGL
+74 DVMQRKGL
-82 YAPPAGV
+82 YAPPPGV

-98 GIVKQVGKSV
+98 GIVKQVGTQV
-108 SKFKAG
+108 TKFKAG

-120 VQGGGYA
+120 VPGGGYA
-127 EYVVAQQDNVL
+127 EYVVAHQDNVL

-188 TMLVK
+188 TMLTR

-203 VSSAAHQ
+203 VSSKEHQ
-210 KASLEL
+210 EASLKI
-216 GADVAINYK
+216 GADVAINYN
-225 EQDFV
+225 EDDFV
-230 EEVKKHTDGKGVDFV
+230 EVVKKHTDDKGVDFV

-250 GDYIQKNYEVAA
+250 GDYIQRNYEVAA

-267 LQIGVLKGH
+267 LQIGVLKGL
-276 AEKVNIFPML
+276 ADKVNIFPML

-297 RSQSSEAKAQVMA
+297 RSQSAEAKAEVMA
-310 ALQEQVWPLISKGQ
+310 ALQEKVWPLISKGQ
-324 LKPLLFKSFD
+324 LKPLLYKTFD
-334 LEDAHLAHEFLTHGE
+334 LEEARQAHEFLDQGE
-349 HVGKLVLIVKK
+349 HVGKLALIVKK

>member
-1 MGFNL
+1 
-6 TRTPLSTHP
+6 
-15 LFQKNLIKPLSI
+15 
-27 QKENSMKCITFNG
+27 MKCITFKG

-48 LSERA
+48 VSER
-53 IPKLSDDGV
+53 PMPELTDDGI

-74 DVMQRQGL
+74 DVMQRKGL
-82 YAPPAGV
+82 YAPPPGV

-98 GIVKQVGKSV
+98 GIVKQVGKQV
-108 SKFKAG
+108 TKFKAG

-120 VQGGGYA
+120 VPGGGYA
-127 EYVVAQQDNVL
+127 EYVVAHQDNVL

-188 TMLVK
+188 TMLTR
-193 AFGATQIFTT
+193 AFGATKIFTT
-203 VSSAAHQ
+203 VSSKEHQ
-210 KASLEL
+210 EASLKI
-216 GADVAINYK
+216 GADVAINYN
-225 EQDFV
+225 EDDFV
-230 EEVKKHTDGKGVDFV
+230 EVVKKHTDGKGVDFV

-250 GDYIQKNYEVAA
+250 GDYIQRNYEVAA

-267 LQIGVLKGH
+267 LQIGVLKGL
-276 AEKVNIFPML
+276 ADKVNIFPML

-297 RSQSSEAKAQVMA
+297 RSQTAEAKAEVMA
-310 ALQEQVWPLISKGQ
+310 ALQEKVWPLISKGQ
-324 LKPLLFKSFD
+324 INPLLYKTFD
-334 LEDAHLAHEFLTHGE
+334 LEEARQAHEFLDQGQ
-349 HVGKLVLIVKK
+349 HVGKLALIVKK

>member
-1 MGFNL
+1 
-6 TRTPLSTHP
+6 
-15 LFQKNLIKPLSI
+15 
-27 QKENSMKCITFNG
+27 MKCITFNG

-48 LSERA
+48 VSERA
-53 IPKLSDDGV
+53 MPELTDDGI

-82 YAPPAGV
+82 YAPPPGV

-98 GIVKQVGKSV
+98 GIVKQVGKQV
-108 SKFKAG
+108 TKFKAG

-127 EYVVAQQDNVL
+127 EYVVAHQDNVL

-188 TMLVK
+188 TMLTR

-203 VSSAAHQ
+203 VSSKEHQ
-210 KASLEL
+210 EASLKI
-216 GADVAINYK
+216 GADVAINYN
-225 EQDFV
+225 EDDFV
-230 EEVKKHTDGKGVDFV
+230 EVVKKHTDGKGVDFV

-250 GDYIQKNYEVAA
+250 GDYIQRNYEVAA

-267 LQIGVLKGH
+267 LQIGVLKGL
-276 AEKVNIFPML
+276 ADKVNIFPML

-297 RSQSSEAKAQVMA
+297 RSQSAEAKAEVMA
-310 ALQEQVWPLISKGQ
+310 ALQEKVWPLISKGQ
-324 LKPLLFKSFD
+324 LKPLLYKTFD
-334 LEDAHLAHEFLTHGE
+334 LEEARQAHELLQKGE
-349 HVGKLVLIVKK
+349 HVGKLALIVKNKI

>member
-1 MGFNL
+1 
-6 TRTPLSTHP
+6 
-15 LFQKNLIKPLSI
+15 
-27 QKENSMKCITFNG
+27 MKCITFNG

-48 LSERA
+48 VSER
-53 IPKLSDDGV
+53 PMPELTDDGI

-74 DVMQRQGL
+74 DVMQRKGL
-82 YAPPAGV
+82 YAPPPGV

-98 GIVKQVGKSV
+98 GIVKQVGKQV
-108 SKFKAG
+108 TKFKAG

-120 VQGGGYA
+120 VPGGGYA
-127 EYVVAQQDNVL
+127 EYVVAHQDNVL

-188 TMLVK
+188 TMLTR

-203 VSSAAHQ
+203 VSSTEHQ
-210 KASLEL
+210 EASLKI
-216 GADVAINYK
+216 GADVAINYN
-225 EQDFV
+225 EDDFV
-230 EEVKKHTDGKGVDFV
+230 EVVKKHTDGKGVDFV

-250 GDYIQKNYEVAA
+250 GDYIQRNYEVAA

-267 LQIGVLKGH
+267 LQIGVLKGL
-276 AEKVNIFPML
+276 ADKVNIFPML

-297 RSQSSEAKAQVMA
+297 RSQTAEAKAEVMA
-310 ALQEQVWPLISKGQ
+310 ALQEKVWPLISKGQ
-324 LKPLLFKSFD
+324 IKPLLYKTFD
-334 LEDAHLAHEFLTHGE
+334 LEEARQAHEFLDQGQ
-349 HVGKLVLIVKK
+349 HVGKLALIVKK